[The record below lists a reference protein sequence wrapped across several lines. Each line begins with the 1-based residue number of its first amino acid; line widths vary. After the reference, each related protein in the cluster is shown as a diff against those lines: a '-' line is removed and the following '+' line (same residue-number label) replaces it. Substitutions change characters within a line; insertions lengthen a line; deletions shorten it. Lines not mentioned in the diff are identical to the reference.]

1 MSSTLSDDL
10 RGYLQESREAVVGS
24 LDGLS
29 EYDVRRPLVPS
40 GTNLLGLV
48 KHLTGIELGYLG
60 ACVGRPSP
68 VTLPWEDD
76 GSVWE
81 SADMWAT
88 ADQSREYLLGLYRRA
103 WRHSDESLDSIPLD
117 APASVAWWSEGQR
130 ATTFGHLVARVLAET
145 AQHAG
150 HCDIVREL
158 IDGRAGRDS
167 SGIGDEQ
174 WWESYV
180 ARFQAA
186 AVAHREDAADT

>member
-117 APASVAWWSEGQR
+117 APASVAGWSEGKR

-180 ARFQAA
+180 ARVQAA
-186 AVAHREDAADT
+186 ADAHREDAADT